1 MSTGSTSGS
10 RQTDTLPSVPPVASN
25 VPSGLTVDRRQVVG
39 FAAQEADDGAG
50 AGELADER
58 AARLGTV
65 VEAAGLDG
73 EQQTEVQAR
82 RPTPASRVSRCAVAS
97 RA

>member
-1 MSTGSTSGS
+1 MSTGSASG
-10 RQTDTLPSVPPVASN
+10 RRHIDTLPSAPPVASN
-25 VPSGLTVDRRQVVG
+25 VPSALTATADRLSAV
-39 FAAQEADDGAG
+39 AAQEADHGAG
-50 AGELADER
+50 LGELADER

-73 EQQTEVQAR
+73 EQQTEVEAR
-82 RPTPASRVSRCAVAS
+82 RPTPASRVSRWAVAS